1 MFERCKVSINCGRG
15 FLLGEKLRLVH
26 LYGPGREALKLTIPE
41 GFSQLV
47 DKTLFALECSLPLS
61 PGEIVLRKFQ
71 KRMHGESFDRKRI
84 LSLPHLF
91 FSLNHRG
98 YAARLSRSRAGSERD
113 CPWQLRARLSL

>member
-1 MFERCKVSINCGRG
+1 VFERCKVSINCGKG
-15 FLLGEKLRLVH
+15 FLFGEKLRLVR

-47 DKTLFALECSLPLS
+47 DKPLFALECSLPCR
-61 PGEIVLRKFQ
+61 PGEIRFRKLQ

-91 FSLNHRG
+91 FSLNQQRF
-98 YAARLSRSRAGSERD
+98 RNSK
-113 CPWQLRARLSL
+113 